1 MSCAPL
7 IFYFL
12 SSLTGNKPLFIA
24 INYLTWPERL
34 LSVPLRHGKSV
45 TKKKYI
51 NIGEHD
57 CFAKRKLRNHLWK
70 KWQIYPFLFCYT
82 HFSYDVFLCF
92 YLAHSP
98 DNLFLGFV
106 VDEASASEAVPPPND
121 FTKSSKPIGVLYA
134 KDAVYLQV
142 RLKRILSIL
151 VLVSYW
157 TDRCNLNRFS
167 GVSFHSGFSVVS
179 LDSFWP
185 LQLSVMLA

>member
-1 MSCAPL
+1 MANTIALPSENCETIREKSGKFIL
-7 IFYFL
+7 SYFVIHI
-12 SSLTGNKPLFIA
+12 SHMMF
-24 INYLTWPERL
+24 
-34 LSVPLRHGKSV
+34 
-45 TKKKYI
+45 
-51 NIGEHD
+51 
-57 CFAKRKLRNHLWK
+57 
-70 KWQIYPFLFCYT
+70 
-82 HFSYDVFLCF
+82 FLCF

-106 VDEASASEAVPPPND
+106 VDEAAASEALPPPND

-142 RLKRILSIL
+142 RLKIILSIL

-179 LDSFWP
+179 LDSF
-185 LQLSVMLA
+185 